1 MPSPTSATAMP
12 IARPMTALLSA
23 LVAASLA
30 ASALFASAAPTL
42 AHGGDGLRDAANQV
56 RTDHDVAPVFG
67 TALLDDIATHRAS
80 QMVAIDRLE
89 HDIDYVTDR
98 LNRAGTCWRGVG
110 EIIAWERG
118 YPDYDPSRPVEA
130 WWNSP
135 THHEIMM
142 GEAYNAAG
150 GAWKTAPD
158 GAHYSV
164 MVFVVLCGASTS
176 AEREV
181 SLLRADDHYRPN
193 RQLVLSG
200 GRHTGFRFDVDGNVL
215 SSTTHRYDHSV
226 VRRAAARAY
235 VDGVAYLKVSTGTLS
250 GYWVRESPRAY
261 VRGMS
266 HKLTFAEPHKVVF
279 AEGRYVG
286 KRFGRLGGVY
296 ASRERRYW
304 HRNDEIAS
312 ARAVING
319 RDYVKLASGRL
330 DGHWV
335 LDTKAVDLH

>member
-1 MPSPTSATAMP
+1 
-12 IARPMTALLSA
+12 
-23 LVAASLA
+23 
-30 ASALFASAAPTL
+30 
-42 AHGGDGLRDAANQV
+42 
-56 RTDHDVAPVFG
+56 
-67 TALLDDIATHRAS
+67 
-80 QMVAIDRLE
+80 
-89 HDIDYVTDR
+89 
-98 LNRAGTCWRGVG
+98 
-110 EIIAWERG
+110 
-118 YPDYDPSRPVEA
+118 
-130 WWNSP
+130 
-135 THHEIMM
+135 MM

-176 AEREV
+176 AERDV

-200 GRHTGFRFDVDGNVL
+200 GRHTGFRFDADGRVL
-215 SSTTHRYDHSV
+215 SKTTHRYDHTV

-235 VDGVAYLKVSTGTLS
+235 VGGVAYLRVSSGTLS
-250 GYWVRESPRAY
+250 GLWVRESPRAH

-266 HKLTFAEPHKVVF
+266 HKLTFAAPHKVVF
-279 AEGRYVG
+279 AEGHYLG

-304 HRNDEIAS
+304 HRNDEVAG

-330 DGHWV
+330 EGHWV
-335 LDTKAVDLH
+335 LDTAAVDLH